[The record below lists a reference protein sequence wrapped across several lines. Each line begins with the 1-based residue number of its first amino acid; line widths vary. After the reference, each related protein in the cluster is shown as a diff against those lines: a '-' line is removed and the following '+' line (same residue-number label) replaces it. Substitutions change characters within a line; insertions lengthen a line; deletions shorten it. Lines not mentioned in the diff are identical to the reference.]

1 MSTTSAPAE
10 VLGRHVWSEL
20 MTTDTK
26 GAEAFYK
33 KVIGWTAEPFTGSPM
48 PYVQFKRAGGS
59 GVAGLMEKPA
69 EIKMPPFW
77 AIYIAV
83 PDLGEALARIKK
95 LGGSELSEVIPV
107 KGVGHLQM
115 VKDPQGAG
123 FYIMQPESRDNPPDH
138 DPVVGEASWLEL
150 MTTDWRGALSFY
162 QQLFGWQPG
171 DAMEMGEMGTYQIFN
186 RGSRRIGGMM
196 NKPKHLAEVPPNWQV
211 YFLVDDIDAAV
222 TRITQNGGKVVH
234 GPAEVSGGDKIV
246 NATDPQGGHF
256 ALHAKAKK

>member
-1 MSTTSAPAE
+1 M
-10 VLGRHVWSEL
+10 
-20 MTTDTK
+20 
-26 GAEAFYK
+26 
-33 KVIGWTAEPFTGSPM
+33 
-48 PYVQFKRAGGS
+48 
-59 GVAGLMEKPA
+59 
-69 EIKMPPFW
+69 
-77 AIYIAV
+77 
-83 PDLGEALARIKK
+83 ARPWLEFEK

-107 KGVGHLQM
+107 KGVGQLQM

-162 QQLFGWQPG
+162 QQLFGWQPS
-171 DAMEMGEMGTYQIFN
+171 DAMDMGEMGTYQIFN

-222 TRITQNGGKVVH
+222 TRITANGGKVVH
-234 GPAEVSGGDKIV
+234 GPAEDSGRRQDRQRHGSAGRPLRVARQSEEVDRSR
-246 NATDPQGGHF
+246 
-256 ALHAKAKK
+256 